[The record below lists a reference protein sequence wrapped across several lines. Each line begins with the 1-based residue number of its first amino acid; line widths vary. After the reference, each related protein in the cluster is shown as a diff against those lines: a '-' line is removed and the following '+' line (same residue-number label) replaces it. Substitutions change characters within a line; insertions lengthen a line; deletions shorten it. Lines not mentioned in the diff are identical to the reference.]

1 MLSFCTEV
9 DVFRKIF
16 YRIIDTLS
24 VEDDFKDRMHDIE
37 SRTYTVIVGELNED
51 TVDKKNKVADQ
62 KVAKTIYNSL
72 KAYETSRKKFD
83 VSYFRFK

>member
-1 MLSFCTEV
+1 M
-9 DVFRKIF
+9 DAFRKIY

-24 VEDDFKDRMHDIE
+24 VEDEFKDRMYEIE
-37 SRTYTVIVGELNED
+37 AKTYTVIVGELNED

-62 KVAKTIYNSL
+62 KIAKTIYNSL

-83 VSYFRFK
+83 VSYFKFK